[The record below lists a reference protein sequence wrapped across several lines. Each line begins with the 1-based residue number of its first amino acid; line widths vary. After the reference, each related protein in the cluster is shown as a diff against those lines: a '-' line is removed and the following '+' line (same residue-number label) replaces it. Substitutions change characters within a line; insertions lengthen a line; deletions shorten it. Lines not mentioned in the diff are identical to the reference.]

1 MEEAI
6 KSGLLA
12 LLSSFLLVY
21 ILTPRFIPMLKRLKF
36 GQAIREEGPQSHL
49 AKSGTPTMGGIVIIA
64 GLVISVLVFALLTG
78 MVEVLPVAMVLYFG
92 AIGFV
97 DDYIKVVKKHNLGLR
112 AWQKLVLQF
121 VGALAF
127 SLYAFLSPEIGSL
140 MLIPFS
146 GAIVD
151 MGIMMIPFT
160 FFAIVAVVNAVNL
173 TDGLDGLASGVTL
186 IVAIFFFVIA
196 ALIGKTGTAIFIG
209 SVMGAL
215 MGFLRYNSNPAD
227 IFMGDTGSMALG
239 GAVIGMAIVLQMQWF
254 VLIAGALYV
263 IEALSVLIQVGYFK
277 LTKGKRF
284 FKMAPIHH
292 HFELKGWSETRVVTV
307 FWMVSGLFVTI
318 AFLAFI

>member
-6 KSGLLA
+6 KSGLVGL
-12 LLSSFLLVY
+12 LLSFVLVFF
-21 ILTPRFIPMLKRLKF
+21 LTPWIIPLLKRLKF

-49 AKSGTPTMGGIVIIA
+49 AKSGTPTMGGIVI
-64 GLVISVLVFALLTG
+64 VIGIVITVLVFALIAG
-78 MVEVLPVAMVLYFG
+78 QFEILPVAMVLYFG
-92 AIGFV
+92 LVGFI

-121 VGALAF
+121 MGALGF
-127 SLYAFLSPEIGSL
+127 SVFAYLSPDIGTD
-140 MLIPFS
+140 MLIPFT
-146 GAIVD
+146 GTLVD
-151 MGIMMIPFT
+151 MGVLAVPFT

-186 IVAIFFFVIA
+186 IVSIFFFVA
-196 ALIGKTGTAIFIG
+196 AGMAAQSGSSIFIG

-239 GAVIGMAIVLQMQWF
+239 GAVIGMSIVMQMQWF
-254 VLIAGALYV
+254 VLIAGALFV
-263 IEALSVLIQVGYFK
+263 IEALSVVIQVSYFK
-277 LTKGKRF
+277 MTKGKRF

-307 FWMVSGLFVTI
+307 FWMVTGLFVTI
-318 AFLAFI
+318 AFIAFI

>member
-1 MEEAI
+1 MEEAL
-6 KSGLLA
+6 KSGLLG
-12 LLSSFLLVY
+12 LLLSFLLVY

-64 GLVISVLVFALLTG
+64 GLVISVLVFALLTD

-121 VGALAF
+121 VGALVF
-127 SLYAFLSPEIGSL
+127 SVYAYLSPEIGSL

-146 GAIVD
+146 DAIVD
-151 MGIMMIPFT
+151 MGIAMIPFT

-186 IVAIFFFVIA
+186 IVAIFFFVVA
-196 ALIGKTGTAIFIG
+196 ALIGKTGTTIFIG
-209 SVMGAL
+209 SLMGAL

-254 VLIAGALYV
+254 VLVAGALFV
-263 IEALSVLIQVGYFK
+263 IEALSVVIQVGYFK

>member
-1 MEEAI
+1 
-6 KSGLLA
+6 
-12 LLSSFLLVY
+12 
-21 ILTPRFIPMLKRLKF
+21 MLKRLKF

-64 GLVISVLVFALLTG
+64 GLVISVLVFAILTD

-121 VGALAF
+121 VGALVF
-127 SLYAFLSPEIGSL
+127 SVYAYLSPEIGSL

-146 GAIVD
+146 GAIVN
-151 MGIMMIPFT
+151 MGIAMIPFT
-160 FFAIVAVVNAVNL
+160 FFAIVSVVNAVNL

-186 IVAIFFFVIA
+186 IVAIFFFAVA
-196 ALIGKTGTAIFIG
+196 ALIGKTGTTIFIG
-209 SVMGAL
+209 SLMGAL

-254 VLIAGALYV
+254 VLVAGALFV
-263 IEALSVLIQVGYFK
+263 IEALSVVIQVGYFK

>member
-6 KSGLLA
+6 KSGLLCL
-12 LLSSFLLVY
+12 LLSFFLVY
-21 ILTPRFIPMLKRLKF
+21 LLTPRFIPMLKRLKF

-64 GLVISVLVFALLTG
+64 GLVISVLVFSLLTG
-78 MVEVLPVAMVLYFG
+78 MVEALPVAMVLYFG

-112 AWQKLVLQF
+112 AWQKLLLQF

-127 SLYAFLSPEIGSL
+127 SLYAYLSPEIGSL

-151 MGIMMIPFT
+151 MGIAMIPFT

-196 ALIGKTGTAIFIG
+196 ALIGKIGMTIFIG
-209 SVMGAL
+209 SLMGAL

-254 VLIAGALYV
+254 VLIAGALFV
-263 IEALSVLIQVGYFK
+263 IEALSVVIQVGYFK
-277 LTKGKRF
+277 MTKGKRF